1 MDIPFGSLGFTGL
14 NLDIN
19 PADLPPQIFNYG
31 LNVEFKGSH
40 VEPMVQETLRANHP
54 QPGSLIYFLESFFIV
69 GNILCWMACTE
80 TKVFVLYMG
89 DWYDVTPSTF
99 LPSKKYQ
106 ATKIN
111 GYILVNN
118 GRQKPFYVDIHSPL
132 TPVKTYETW
141 PDDLLCEVIT
151 SLEGIL
157 IGCGVINSTGIF
169 NKQLVIWSDVADP
182 GTLPSNFEFANPAS
196 RAGFTTL
203 EGDEFAI
210 TAIPLENRIQL
221 YRSFSI
227 YDISFVGGNSVLAF
241 SRRQLQ
247 PNLIAR
253 NAVAPFRRS
262 HFGIGDGYFFEYNG
276 FDIAPLGKDVVTDY
290 FFKNVNQDQLD
301 LVTVVYDSALDQIV
315 VAYPEG
321 DVTHCNRA
329 LLLDLQKK
337 IWKHRELDS
346 VTSLGLGFFPLPEDL
361 VAWEDLVPTW
371 ADWNE
376 TWIIDYNRSE
386 KSSLVFGSPGG
397 LYKIPNEGDPKEVTA
412 QRLFIAFDGKDT
424 AGSPDVKR
432 ELRKLFRECWPEVYG
447 LVRYRFGVSESTQGI
462 FDWEDWETFDGNSM
476 QKTSHI
482 LAGKYV
488 AIELSNNMGDQLTWF
503 RFGGFTLTARG
514 RGRY

>member
-1 MDIPFGSLGFTGL
+1 MDISFGSLGFTGL

-19 PADLPPQIFNYG
+19 PADLPPQVFNYG

-40 VEPMVQETLRANHP
+40 VEPMVQESLKAAHP
-54 QPGSLIYFLESFFIV
+54 QAGSSIHLLESFYIV
-69 GNILCWMACTE
+69 GNVLCWLACTE
-80 TKVFVLYMG
+80 TKAFILYMG
-89 DWYDVTPSTF
+89 AWYDVTPVGF
-99 LPSKKYQ
+99 LASKKYQ
-106 ATKIN
+106 TTKIN
-111 GYILVNN
+111 GFILLNN
-118 GRQKPFYVDIHSPL
+118 GRQKPFYVDIYSPL
-132 TPVKTYETW
+132 TPLVSYATW

-157 IGCGVINSTGIF
+157 IGCGVTNSSGIF
-169 NKQLVIWSDVADP
+169 NKQLVIWSDIADP
-182 GTLPSNFEFANPAS
+182 GSLPANFEFSNPAS

-210 TAIPLENRIQL
+210 TAVPLENRIQL

-241 SRRQLQ
+241 TRRQLQ

-276 FDIAPLGKDVVTDY
+276 FDINPLGKDVVADY
-290 FFKNVNQDQLD
+290 FFSKVNKDRLD
-301 LVTVVYDSALDQIV
+301 LITVVYDSALDQIV

-321 DVTHCNRA
+321 TSDTCNRA

-337 IWKHRELDS
+337 IWKHRELNT
-346 VTSLGLGFFPLPEDL
+346 VTSLGVGFFPLASDL
-361 VAWEDLVPTW
+361 IAWQDLQPTW
-371 ADWNE
+371 A
-376 TWIIDYNRSE
+376 TWDDLWAITYNRSE
-386 KSSLVFGSPGG
+386 KSSLVFGSSTG
-397 LYKIPNEGDPKEVTA
+397 LFKIPNEGSPKEIAA

-424 AGSPDVKR
+424 EGSPDIKR

-447 LVRYRFGVSESTQGI
+447 LVKYRLGVAESTQGT
-462 FDWEDWETFDGNSM
+462 FNWGTWELFDGNSQ

-488 AIELSNNMGDQLTWF
+488 AIELSNNISGQLTWF
-503 RFGGFTLTARG
+503 RFGGFTLTAQP